1 MRTIMETI
9 LESGKFKTLRKA
21 LKSTGLKKLLD
32 GAGPFTLFA
41 PTDEAF
47 ACLYADI
54 LDVLFR
60 DTIKLSDVLTHHVL
74 PESITMKDAVN
85 RKSIETESGQI
96 LKFSLDEMTAQVD
109 QARVLEQDIVCS
121 NGIVHII
128 DSVLIPR
135 EYKTKVQL
143 T

>member
-9 LESGKFKTLRKA
+9 LELRQFKTLRKA
-21 LKSTGLKKLLD
+21 IKSTGLQKLLD
-32 GAGPFTLFA
+32 GAGPFTMFA

-47 ACLYADI
+47 ARLYADI

-60 DTIKLSDVLTHHVL
+60 DSIKLSDVLTHHVV
-74 PESITMKDAVN
+74 PESITMEDAVS
-85 RKSIETESGQI
+85 RTSIESKNGQT
-96 LKFSLDEMTAQVD
+96 LEFSLDKKTMHVD
-109 QARVLEQDIVCS
+109 RARVIEGDIVCS

-128 DSVLIPR
+128 DAVLIPR
-135 EYKTKVQL
+135 KYKTKVQL